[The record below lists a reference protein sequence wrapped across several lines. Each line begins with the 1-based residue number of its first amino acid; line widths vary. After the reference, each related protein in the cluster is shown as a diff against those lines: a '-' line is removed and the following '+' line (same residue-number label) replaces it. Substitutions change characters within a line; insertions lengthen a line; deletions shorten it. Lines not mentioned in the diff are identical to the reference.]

1 MNIFQIELT
10 EQEAKI
16 YDEVMEQVDK
26 AAVYLAD
33 LSHEERLDWLKEHQ
47 YSRPI
52 SFEREI
58 GGTVYTVNAHF
69 GGDTAETCPRKKL
82 IVFSPEISHV
92 KVLKFCAGCGMIM
105 LPCNSYHIPAAER
118 SIF

>member
-69 GGDTAETCPRKKL
+69 SDQATETTEGK
-82 IVFSPEISHV
+82 V
-92 KVLKFCAGCGMIM
+92 K
-105 LPCNSYHIPAAER
+105 HIL
-118 SIF
+118 SKNITL